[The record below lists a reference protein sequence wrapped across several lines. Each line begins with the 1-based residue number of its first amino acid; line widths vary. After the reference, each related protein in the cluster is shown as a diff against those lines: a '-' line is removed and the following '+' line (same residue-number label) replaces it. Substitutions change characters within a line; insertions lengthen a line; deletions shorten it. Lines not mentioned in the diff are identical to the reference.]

1 MSSSMYFIISGLI
14 FSSLFHFE
22 LIFVRRVFPLY
33 VFVFFVKNYLL
44 TYMQVYFWAVNSV
57 PLVFVSALRGSAIII
72 SKLQMGMLQCRGLM
86 EPALGP
92 TRGINEQAG
101 GLSSHSLPPLPCS
114 LMWFPRSGPW
124 RSSPSTVSQGLAGH
138 ELLLAM
144 RVTSLFFHYF
154 MSAIFNLFHL
164 MPHVT

>member
-1 MSSSMYFIISGLI
+1 
-14 FSSLFHFE
+14 
-22 LIFVRRVFPLY
+22 
-33 VFVFFVKNYLL
+33 
-44 TYMQVYFWAVNSV
+44 MQVYFWAVNSV

-138 ELLLAM
+138 ELLWAM
-144 RVTSLFFHYF
+144 RVTSLFFPLFYVSYF
-154 MSAIFNLFHL
+154 QPFSSHATCNLFTRILQHTKKYIFCRSDKKIGIIL
-164 MPHVT
+164 IHSHQTAIVVLTVVIFSLTA